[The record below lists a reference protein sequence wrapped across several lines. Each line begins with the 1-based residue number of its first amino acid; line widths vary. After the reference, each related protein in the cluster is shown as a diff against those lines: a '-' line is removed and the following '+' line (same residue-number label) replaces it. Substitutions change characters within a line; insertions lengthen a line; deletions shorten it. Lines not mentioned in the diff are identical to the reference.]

1 MHRTRHIALTATS
14 IVLAGCGSFTNAVS
28 SPSATGNAPL
38 LTRGELTQLRYVG
51 GGNVWLTASN
61 SGFYEL
67 FNFNTGTKKASFITP
82 PGISGESG
90 IAYAYNPNLGGVL
103 GYYPFQ
109 SLLHSPVVF
118 TKDYGHSWNSVNV
131 DVKMAGIVDPIAIS
145 NSQIYVAEGGG
156 FIAAGTPT
164 AASFANLPPLA
175 QGASVKGIYGLAD
188 GILAVVDDSGSTQLE
203 RYSEASSTWSR
214 VGSLGS
220 DRVVATEVINGSSV
234 SVGICSQSGSKLT
247 GQIYNGSGFS
257 QSFNGS
263 SSGTLLACTPDV
275 TTSSTS
281 LGAIVKQP
289 SGVSLIDR
297 SGQSS
302 LQGGVVSYVA
312 AGGLNLS
319 IAPYANGIHLVDTSN
334 KVEYAN
340 HINATMAN
348 FVNQYQ
354 GG

>member
-1 MHRTRHIALTATS
+1 MHRNRLIALTVTS

-38 LTRGELTQLRYVG
+38 LTRNELTQLRYVG

-67 FNFNTGTKKASFITP
+67 FDFNTATRTASFITP

-109 SLLHSPVVF
+109 SLLHSPIVF
-118 TKDYGHSWNSVNV
+118 TKDYGHSWSSVNV

-145 NSQIYVAEGGG
+145 NTQIYVAEGGG
-156 FIAAGTPT
+156 VIASGTPT
-164 AASFANLPPLA
+164 ASSFTDLPPLA
-175 QGASVKGIYGLAD
+175 QGALVKGVYGLTD
-188 GILAVVDDSGSTQLE
+188 GILAVVDDGGSTQLE
-203 RYSEASSTWSR
+203 RYSEASSSWSK

-220 DRVVATEVINGSSV
+220 DRVVATEVVSGSSIL
-234 SVGICSQSGSKLT
+234 VGVCSQAGST
-247 GQIYNGSGFS
+247 VRGQIFGSTGFA
-257 QSFNGS
+257 QSFTTT
-263 SSGTLLACTPDV
+263 SGGILAGCTPEV
-275 TTSSTS
+275 STSSTS
-281 LGAIVKQP
+281 IGALIRQP
-289 SGVSLIDR
+289 SGVSLVDR

-302 LQGGVVSYVA
+302 LRSGVTSYVA
-312 AGGLNLS
+312 AGGLHLS
-319 IAPYANGIHLVDTSN
+319 IAPYANGIHLIDTANNVD
-334 KVEYAN
+334 YAN
-340 HINATMAN
+340 HINATAAN
-348 FVNQYQ
+348 LVNQYQ